1 MTEKIYK
8 PSAGELLEEKIA
20 SESKS
25 EVQAAQKLEGH
36 YFISYNKILDKDPID
51 TNDFNIISQRGYV
64 RTYIGGGNYMVDLYE
79 VPSGDYL
86 CHKICNI
93 KDTEN
98 WVLHMYEGF
107 WQDESLRCAEVL
119 KEKLDKEI
127 LEQRA
132 SLKEFYENKNK
143 T

>member
-1 MTEKIYK
+1 MTERTYI
-8 PSAGELLEEKIA
+8 PTPEELLEEKIA

-64 RTYIGGGNYMVDLYE
+64 STYIGGENYIVDLYG
-79 VPSGDYL
+79 VPIGYFL

-98 WVLHMYEGF
+98 WVLHTHREY

-119 KEKLDKEI
+119 KEKLDKEV

-132 SLKEFYENKNK
+132 YLKKFSENKK
-143 T
+143 

>member
-8 PSAGELLEEKIA
+8 PTPAELLDEKLA
-20 SESKS
+20 SKSKS

-36 YFISYNKILDKDPID
+36 YFISYNKTLDKDPTD

-64 RTYIGGGNYMVDLYE
+64 STYIGGENYIVDLYE
-79 VPSGDYL
+79 VPIGYFL

-93 KDTEN
+93 KDTGN
-98 WVLHMYEGF
+98 WVLHTHKEYWEE
-107 WQDESLRCAEVL
+107 ESLRCAEVL

-127 LEQRA
+127 LGKRA
-132 SLKEFYENKNK
+132 NLKRFFENKK
-143 T
+143 

>member
-1 MTEKIYK
+1 MTERTYI
-8 PSAGELLEEKIA
+8 PTPEELLEEKIA

-51 TNDFNIISQRGYV
+51 TNDFNIISQRGCV
-64 RTYIGGGNYMVDLYE
+64 NTYIGGGNYMVDLYE

-98 WVLHMYEGF
+98 WVLHTHWEY

-119 KEKLDKEI
+119 KEKLDKEV

-132 SLKEFYENKNK
+132 YLKKFSENKK
-143 T
+143 